1 MCEYYFDSNDENGTC
16 VPRPDNL
23 VSHIEKGNIPEVI
36 RTLEVISGEKNVK
49 DVFMKVLDD
58 MVTQWGSKHLGQR
71 KWLHHFLKN
80 LKAMECVLNQI
91 VHCVSHP

>member
-49 DVFMKVLDD
+49 DVFMKVL
-58 MVTQWGSKHLGQR
+58 HLGQR